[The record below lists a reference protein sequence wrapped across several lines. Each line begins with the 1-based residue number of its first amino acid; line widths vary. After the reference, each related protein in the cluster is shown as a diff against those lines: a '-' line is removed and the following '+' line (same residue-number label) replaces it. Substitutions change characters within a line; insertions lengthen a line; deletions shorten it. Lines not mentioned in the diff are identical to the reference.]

1 MRAIEGFM
9 KSFGFTL
16 DPIIIAMICLVVL
29 LVNFA
34 GGMFSNIILA
44 FSGPI
49 QERKIT
55 KRTSFRLALVSE
67 LFLIVYVI
75 YYHVVLVG
83 KLDPGQIIFWVFTLI
98 AAPLLAAL
106 GAQLTYIAFAAK
118 IEELKKK
125 GKNMDRA
132 QKGESVSADNE
143 DAEDEEEEEDED

>member
-1 MRAIEGFM
+1 MHAIEGLM
-9 KSFGFTL
+9 KSFGFTH
-16 DPIIIAMICLVVL
+16 DPVIIAMICLVVL
-29 LVNFA
+29 LGNFA

-83 KLDPGQIIFWVFTLI
+83 KLDLGQIIFWVFTLI

-125 GKNMDRA
+125 GKNLDRA
-132 QKGESVSADNE
+132 QKGESVSADIE
-143 DAEDEEEEEDED
+143 DAEDEEEDED